1 MTLVIAHRGA
11 SGYRPE
17 HARSAYELALEL
29 GADAIEPD
37 LVPTKDG
44 VLVLRHENEISGTTD
59 VADHPEFRHLRTRKT
74 VDGRALSGW
83 FTEDFTWAELQTLR
97 TRERLPALR
106 PESAAHDG
114 EEPILRLE
122 DLLAILDGAGRPVG
136 LVAEVKHAAYF
147 ERAGFPMGEL
157 LDDVLGEA
165 GWRGDDRLTVESFEK
180 GVLRD
185 LRTRGTGGRM
195 VYLQEARGSAADE
208 VAFHGSLAPTYAA
221 ERSDDALAAFASEF
235 HGISVDLA
243 TLMAGVDSRALEDPA
258 PVRSAIVERA
268 HGVGLAVYAWTLRPE
283 NRFLPAPLR
292 RGGEVAAFGDWERW
306 FTSVVR
312 TGLDG
317 VFADH
322 TDLAVL
328 ARSAVGGRA

>member
-17 HARSAYELALEL
+17 HSRSAYELAIEL

-37 LVPTKDG
+37 LVPTRDG

-59 VADHPEFRHLRTRKT
+59 VADHPEFRHLRTTKT
-74 VDGRALSGW
+74 VDGHTLTGW
-83 FTEDFTWAELQTLR
+83 FTEDFTWAELRTLR
-97 TRERLPALR
+97 TLERLPALR
-106 PESAAHDG
+106 PSSAQHDG

-122 DLLAILDGAGRPVG
+122 DLLGILDAAPRPVG
-136 LVAEVKHAAYF
+136 LVAEVKHADF
-147 ERAGFPMGEL
+147 FDRVGFPMGEL
-157 LDDVLGEA
+157 LDGVLRGA
-165 GWRGDDRLTVESFEK
+165 GWRGDERLTIECFEK

-185 LRTRGTGGRM
+185 LRSRGTGGRL
-195 VYLQEARGSAADE
+195 VYLQEARGSAPDE
-208 VAFHGSLAPTYAA
+208 VASHGSLAPTYAA
-221 ERSDDALAAFASEF
+221 ERSEDALASLSTEF
-235 HGISVDLA
+235 HGMSLA
-243 TLMAGVDSRALEDPA
+243 VATVMAGTDSVALDDPT
-258 PVRSAIVERA
+258 PVRSAIVDRA
-268 HGVGLAVYAWTLRPE
+268 HEAGLAVYTWTLRPE

-306 FTSVVR
+306 FTSIVR
-312 TGLDG
+312 TGVDG

-322 TDLAVL
+322 PDLAVL